1 MTAMPALRFARRFA
15 KRFAD
20 EALRRGCGILAG
32 TLVAGTLVGADT
44 STAAQREALG
54 TKAEAAYVEHVKPLL
69 ATYCVKCHG
78 GEKTKGDLNLANY
91 KNGAQAVGART
102 VWGKVAAELHH
113 SEMPP
118 GKEKQPTADERKAIT
133 TWIASLR
140 RLDPPDP
147 GRVTFRRLNRAE
159 YNNTVRD
166 LLGLD
171 AKPAADF
178 PPDDVGDGFDNIADV
193 LSLSPLLMEKY
204 LLAADAVLE
213 NIVAD
218 DQVKFEHAASEL
230 PAIIDGKND
239 AGKPLKL
246 DPTADKEAQ
255 REARCRTLA
264 VPGEIFTQFSV
275 LKEGKFTI
283 KIRAGAEQAGNEP
296 ARLAVKIDGQVV
308 GELKVTAK
316 AKSPGQLTCSAT
328 LPPGAKRLSLIFLN
342 PFTDP
347 PPEVKPV
354 DPKAPKPVAGK
365 PKDPPAPRTR
375 SVTIEEIEVTG
386 PPGERVTDLHKRL
399 FVAVPGKD
407 LSARDA
413 ATKIAEQF
421 AARAFRRPANKEQLD
436 LLMKV
441 FDLADSQGET
451 FSESVKL
458 MVKAA
463 LISPEFYFRIEED
476 RKSDADGVYRL
487 DAWELASR
495 LSYFLWSSM
504 PDDELFATAKD
515 GSLLDPK
522 VQEFQVRRM
531 IANPKTRALV
541 DNFGGQWLRLRTIFE
556 VTPDEKK
563 YPEMTSDLRQAMY
576 EEGALVFD
584 AILREGRSI
593 VDFIDTDFTFL
604 NERLAKHYGISGV
617 SGPAM
622 RKVTLTDRNR
632 GGIITMGS
640 VLTVTSNPTRTS
652 PVKRGKWVMEEILGT
667 PPPPPPPMVEALDK
681 EGDTATA
688 SMTLRQRMER
698 HRQDPTCASCHVVMD
713 AIGFGLENF
722 DAIGRWRDKDADA
735 GVLVDTSG
743 ELPGNQKFSS
753 PSQLKQLFLTRRDD
767 FCRTLAEKM
776 LVYAL
781 GRKTGFND
789 QDAID
794 AITTATIKD
803 GYRLDRLVVTIA
815 QSYPFQYRRLAR

>member
-1 MTAMPALRFARRFA
+1 MTATRLVHVTQCRTVTALRHVWV
-15 KRFAD
+15 
-20 EALRRGCGILAG
+20 ILASA
-32 TLVAGTLVGADT
+32 VAVGSLAGSLAGADP
-44 STAAQREALG
+44 SPAAQRETLRAS
-54 TKAEAAYVEHVKPLL
+54 AESAYVSQVKPVL

-91 KNGAQAVGART
+91 KSGVQALNART
-102 VWGKVAAELHH
+102 VWTKVATELHH
-113 SEMPP
+113 GEMPP
-118 GKEKQPTADERKAIT
+118 EKEKQPTADERKAIT
-133 TWIASLR
+133 TWITSLR

-239 AGKPLKL
+239 AGKPLKA
-246 DPTADKEAQ
+246 DIADKEAQ

-264 VPGEIFTQFSV
+264 VPGEVFTQFSV

-316 AKSPGQLTCSAT
+316 SKSPAQLTCSAP
-328 LPPGAKRLSLIFLN
+328 LSPGAKRLSIIFLN
-342 PFTDP
+342 PFTEP
-347 PPEVKPV
+347 PAEAPKT

-365 PKDPPAPRTR
+365 PKEPTAPRTR

-399 FVAVPGKD
+399 FVALPGKD

-413 ATKIAEQF
+413 AAKIAEHI
-421 AARAFRRPANKEQLD
+421 ANRAFRRPANKEQLD

-441 FDLADSQGET
+441 FALADSQGET

-476 RKSDADGVYRL
+476 RKADADGVYRL
-487 DAWELASR
+487 DAWEIASR

-504 PDDELFATAKD
+504 PDDELFAVAKD

-522 VQEFQVRRM
+522 VQESQVRRM
-531 IANPKTRALV
+531 IADPKARALV

-563 YPEMTSDLRQAMY
+563 YPEMTTDLRQAMY
-576 EEGALVFD
+576 DEGALVFD
-584 AILREGRSI
+584 AILREGRSV

-617 SGPAM
+617 TGPAM

-632 GGIITMGS
+632 GGVITMGS

-652 PVKRGKWVMEEILGT
+652 PVKRGKWVLEEILGT

-681 EGDTATA
+681 EGDTSTA
-688 SMTLRQRMER
+688 GMTLRQRMER
-698 HRQDPTCASCHVVMD
+698 HRQDPACATCHVVMD

-722 DAIGRWRDKDADA
+722 DAIGRWRNKDADTGA
-735 GVLVDTSG
+735 LVDTSG

-753 PSQLKQLFLTRRDD
+753 PSQLKQLFLTKRDD
-767 FCRTLAEKM
+767 FTRTLAEKM

-781 GRKTGFND
+781 GRKTGFHD

-794 AITTATIKD
+794 SIAAATAKD

-815 QSYPFQYRRLAR
+815 QSYPFQYRRLSR

>member
-1 MTAMPALRFARRFA
+1 MTVKHLLNLTSDTLRTLPMLILYLTDGCNSRCVTCDIWRNPRRNM
-15 KRFAD
+15 RMERV
-20 EALRRGCGILAG
+20 EALAAQIRPLGVRWVVLSGGEAMQHPAWAAIARKLRAEGARVILLTNG
-32 TLVAGTLVGADT
+32 LFLKKQADDVIA
-44 STAAQREALG
+44 SVDEVVVSLDGGTAATYAAIRGVDAFDLVLYGIRAVRAGGIDVTTRTVVQR
-54 TKAEAAYVEHVKPLL
+54 
-69 ATYCVKCHG
+69 
-78 GEKTKGDLNLANY
+78 ANY
-91 KNGAQAVGART
+91 R
-102 VWGKVAAELHH
+102 
-113 SEMPP
+113 
-118 GKEKQPTADERKAIT
+118 
-133 TWIASLR
+133 
-140 RLDPPDP
+140 
-147 GRVTFRRLNRAE
+147 
-159 YNNTVRD
+159 
-166 LLGLD
+166 
-171 AKPAADF
+171 
-178 PPDDVGDGFDNIADV
+178 
-193 LSLSPLLMEKY
+193 
-204 LLAADAVLE
+204 
-213 NIVAD
+213 
-218 DQVKFEHAASEL
+218 EL